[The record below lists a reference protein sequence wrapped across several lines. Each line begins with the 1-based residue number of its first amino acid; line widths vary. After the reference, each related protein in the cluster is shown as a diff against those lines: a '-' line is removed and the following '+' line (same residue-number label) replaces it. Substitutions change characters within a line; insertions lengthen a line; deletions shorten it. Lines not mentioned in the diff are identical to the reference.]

1 MSGDPARP
9 APDPTS
15 PDPVSVNISVQADI
29 SVKANIDGAEII
41 GPDRVSTGP
50 VDLDPLALNPVALN
64 AMAFDPVVVAGMV
77 ATAVL
82 RCPDVVELHQGG
94 GYRQI
99 VTYLPG
105 RRIEGVQVSP
115 AGIEVGVVGR
125 YPATVTDIAAQ
136 VRAAVAAIAPGV
148 PVAVSVED
156 LAVPGDP
163 RLASTAP
170 SGSGSPLGN
179 SGNSGDAV
187 SLAGAGGRSPVPDVT
202 PPPAPAAGPP
212 LSADPLVPER
222 ASLASAPSS
231 APSAP
236 PEQERPS

>member
-1 MSGDPARP
+1 MSSDPTRP
-9 APDPTS
+9 RPDPTG
-15 PDPVSVNISVQADI
+15 PDPVAISVRADISVQADI
-29 SVKANIDGAEII
+29 VVEANSGVTVSIDGAEVV
-41 GPDRVSTGP
+41 GPDRLPTEP
-50 VDLDPLALNPVALN
+50 VEIDPVAVN
-64 AMAFDPVVVAGMV
+64 PMAFDPVVVAGMV

-82 RCPDVVELHQGG
+82 GCPDVVELHQGG
-94 GYRQI
+94 GHRQI

-105 RRIEGVQVSP
+105 RRIDGVQVSP

-125 YPATVTDIAAQ
+125 YPATVTEMAAQ
-136 VRAAVAAIAPGV
+136 VRAAVATVAPGV

-163 RLASTAP
+163 RLAPTAP
-170 SGSGSPLGN
+170 SGTHSPSGEP
-179 SGNSGDAV
+179 GDVA
-187 SLAGAGGRSPVPDVT
+187 
-202 PPPAPAAGPP
+202 PAPGPP

-222 ASLASAPSS
+222 AAPASAPSS

>member
-1 MSGDPARP
+1 MSGDPTRP
-9 APDPTS
+9 TSDPTG
-15 PDPVSVNISVQADI
+15 PEPVTVSVRADISVQADI
-29 SVKANIDGAEII
+29 IVEANSDVAVRIDGAGVI
-41 GPDRVSTGP
+41 GPDRLSTEP
-50 VDLDPLALNPVALN
+50 ADLDPVALN
-64 AMAFDPVVVAGMV
+64 PMAFDPVVVAGMV

-82 RCPDVVELHQGG
+82 TCPDVVELHQGG
-94 GYRQI
+94 GYRRI
-99 VTYLPG
+99 ATYLPG
-105 RRIEGVQVSP
+105 RRIDGVQVSP

-136 VRAAVAAIAPGV
+136 VRAAVATVAPGV

-163 RLASTAP
+163 RLTPP
-170 SGSGSPLGN
+170 SGTHSP
-179 SGNSGDAV
+179 SGDAGD
-187 SLAGAGGRSPVPDVT
+187 AVP
-202 PPPAPAAGPP
+202 AGPP

-222 ASLASAPSS
+222 AVPASATSS